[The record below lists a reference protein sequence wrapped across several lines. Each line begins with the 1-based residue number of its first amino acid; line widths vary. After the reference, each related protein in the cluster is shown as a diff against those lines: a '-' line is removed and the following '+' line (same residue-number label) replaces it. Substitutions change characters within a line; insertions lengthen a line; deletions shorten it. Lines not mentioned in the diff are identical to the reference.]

1 VTEGEGLC
9 QCQGGLIEVIPPGDR
24 VFFEPGENHWHGATP
39 ERFMRHLA
47 IQQADDSGSFA
58 TWGEQVSD
66 AQYGQGP
73 DTP

>member
-1 VTEGEGLC
+1 VT
-9 QCQGGLIEVIPPGDR
+9 
-24 VFFEPGENHWHGATP
+24 VFFEPSENHWHGATP

-47 IQQADDSGSFA
+47 IRQADDSGSFA

-66 AQYGQGP
+66 AQYGRGP